1 VDKSFGTKE
10 LKAERGFT
18 LVELLVVIAIIGILV
33 ALLLPAV
40 QAAREAARR
49 TQCRTNLKNI
59 GLACQNFYDTQN
71 RFPTGGDG
79 PNPKIENYLVDTFTT
94 PVAARK
100 GPANGPDEQGLGVF
114 YQLLPYLEENAL
126 SDIISQAQMTQYA
139 IGLYMCPSRRSPGTT
154 SSGTISKVDY
164 ASVTAGPSRSEL
176 GDAAFNSRLIN
187 QTVANEVAHA
197 SWGCPIPACVHVVP
211 PATIVNN
218 LRTARPPSDWM
229 QSRGVVQR
237 IDWLLNS
244 YDNPTS
250 GTHTGYDSKT
260 TFAKISDG
268 TSKTMLIAE
277 KFLPSQFLSGDYG
290 IAGST
295 DDNGWTDGWDCN
307 SVRSAMF
314 PPRSDGDL
322 SPPKGFT
329 GAANTFEEKIA
340 ALFGNGTC
348 SKAGDWSLGSSH
360 SGGINAAFADGSVQF
375 INYDVDLETFNRL
388 GHRHDGEETGTF

>member
-114 YQLLPYLEENAL
+114 FQLLPFLEENAL
-126 SDIISQAQMTQYA
+126 SDIVSQSQMSQYA

-164 ASVTAGPSRSEL
+164 ASVTAGPSRSEV
-176 GDAAFNSRLIN
+176 GDAAFNSRLTN
-187 QTVANEVAHA
+187 QTVDTEIRQAT
-197 SWGCPIPACVHVVP
+197 WGCPIPACNGIAP
-211 PATIVNN
+211 TNILNT
-218 LRTARPPSDWM
+218 LKSTRPPSDWM
-229 QSRGVVQR
+229 QFRGVITR
-237 IDWLLNS
+237 IDWLLND
-244 YDNPTS
+244 YTNPTS
-250 GTHTGYDSKT
+250 GTHTGYGAKI

-290 IAGST
+290 IAFST

-307 SVRSAMF
+307 NVRSTMF
-314 PPRSDGDL
+314 PPRGDGDL

-329 GAANTFEEKIA
+329 GAADTFEEKIA
-340 ALFGNGTC
+340 SLFGNGVC
-348 SKAGDWSLGSSH
+348 SKAGDWSMGSSH

-388 GHRHDGEETGTF
+388 GHRHDDEATGTF